1 MKVQNAI
8 GTIATAAGI
17 IGIFV
22 SFLIEKSE
30 FDPTAFALS
39 MVSIFIAIVGIA
51 LILQQPPK
59 AHHRHKQQRSR
70 AASFLII
77 QNQMCAYV
85 YPATN
90 HAIESKFAA

>member
-1 MKVQNAI
+1 MKVQNTI

-22 SFLIEKSE
+22 SFLIERSE

-59 AHHRHKQQRSR
+59 PHHRPKQQRSR
-70 AASFLII
+70 TASIWII
-77 QNQMCAYV
+77 HNQM
-85 YPATN
+85 
-90 HAIESKFAA
+90 